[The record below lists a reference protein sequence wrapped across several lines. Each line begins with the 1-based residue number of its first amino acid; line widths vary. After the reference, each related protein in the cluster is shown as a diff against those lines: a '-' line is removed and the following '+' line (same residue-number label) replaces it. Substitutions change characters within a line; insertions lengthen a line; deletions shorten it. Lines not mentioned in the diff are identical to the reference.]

1 MKPDE
6 ATRLRVALIETL
18 GREGVLH
25 DAAVR
30 AALLDVPRHLFLPN
44 EPLERAYANDAIAT
58 KFADGVSISSASQP
72 SIVALMLEQLAL
84 APGMSVL
91 EIGAG
96 TGYNA
101 ALLSRLVGRSGH
113 VTTVDIDA
121 DITDTAR
128 EHLASAG
135 ITDVEVVTADG
146 ALGYAPNAPY
156 DRIILTVNAAD
167 IAPTWH
173 TQLKDHG
180 RLVLPLSVGAA
191 QFSIAFEK
199 WGNSLRGWS
208 IQPCGFMPLRG
219 TMGSDATG
227 SRAVSPRPGLRLTL
241 TNAFASSAEHIAAL
255 LESSPVPRVIP
266 GVRQGWFTAL
276 AFALSDPAQS
286 RVSAFVTSD
295 DARYGFVGHGYGIFD
310 VSAGGG
316 VVIRLTDTMDGTGGM
331 IALAYGDPETEGWLA
346 AVLSRWERQGAPRA
360 QDFHVTA
367 FPVGEPVAPPPG
379 AYVVALPHWRLV
391 FVTGSG

>member
-135 ITDVEVVTADG
+135 ITD
-146 ALGYAPNAPY
+146 
-156 DRIILTVNAAD
+156 
-167 IAPTWH
+167 
-173 TQLKDHG
+173 
-180 RLVLPLSVGAA
+180 
-191 QFSIAFEK
+191 
-199 WGNSLRGWS
+199 
-208 IQPCGFMPLRG
+208 
-219 TMGSDATG
+219 
-227 SRAVSPRPGLRLTL
+227 
-241 TNAFASSAEHIAAL
+241 
-255 LESSPVPRVIP
+255 
-266 GVRQGWFTAL
+266 
-276 AFALSDPAQS
+276 
-286 RVSAFVTSD
+286 
-295 DARYGFVGHGYGIFD
+295 
-310 VSAGGG
+310 
-316 VVIRLTDTMDGTGGM
+316 
-331 IALAYGDPETEGWLA
+331 
-346 AVLSRWERQGAPRA
+346 
-360 QDFHVTA
+360 
-367 FPVGEPVAPPPG
+367 
-379 AYVVALPHWRLV
+379 
-391 FVTGSG
+391 